1 MEHYFIGIKVE
12 GKAADTA
19 VSLQQ
24 DLRLKDYF
32 KQLPVKED
40 LHLTLLFLGGWDT
53 GKRQK
58 LWSALQDMEFS
69 SFKLYFDQYAF
80 FGKKEYP
87 RVLFLRPHE
96 NEMLMNLYN
105 AVSEEAFSLD
115 YPVPSKP
122 FRPHLTIAKKYK
134 GNRPFPFPVYGEVEE
149 TVEAVTEMSLFKV
162 RPQESPKYEKVST
175 IFFR

>member
-58 LWSALQDMEFS
+58 LWSALQDREFS